1 MDQGD
6 MMTGKLFGTD
16 GIRGQVGQY
25 PMTPDGVSRFAA
37 AVAQWVRGQALPEGR
52 DGSRHLVLTGGD
64 TRDSS
69 PWILDI
75 LSGTLAAHGVDVA
88 RLGIATTPQLAF
100 ETASRSASAGIMVTA
115 SHNPA
120 RDNGLK
126 LFGADGFKLSNTDEA
141 AIEEWMTPPE
151 AGSAPA
157 GALGR
162 VVAQGGEGRYLQ
174 TLTREDRPRLSG
186 LKLVVDAAH
195 GAASAIAPRVF
206 DALGADAEFIGVEPD
221 GLNINDHV
229 GATHT
234 DALASR
240 VREAGAFAGV
250 ALDGDADR
258 LIMVDE
264 RGEAVDGD
272 QLLGLLAS
280 HMQASGQ
287 LRGGGVVAT
296 VMSNLG
302 LERHLSGLGLCLER
316 TRVGDRHVVEAM
328 RAGGY
333 NLGGEQSGHI
343 VLLDA
348 ATTGDGLQAALQVLA
363 IAAKDGRRFS
373 EIARVFQP
381 VPQKLVNV
389 RFEGADPL
397 ETEAVQSAIR
407 SEKQALG
414 QDGRVLVRK
423 SGTEP
428 LIRIMVEAVE
438 EDQLAASITALEE
451 AVRSAI

>member
-1 MDQGD
+1 
-6 MMTGKLFGTD
+6 MTDKLFGTD

-25 PMTPDGVSRFAA
+25 PITPDGVCQFAA
-37 AVAQWVRGQALPEGR
+37 AVAQWVRSQALPEGR

-88 RLGIATTPQLAF
+88 RLGMATTPQLAF
-100 ETASRSASAGIMVTA
+100 ETASRAASTGIMVTA

-126 LFGADGFKLSNTDEA
+126 LFGADGFKLSNAEEA
-141 AIEEWMTPPE
+141 AIEEWMADPHQT
-151 AGSAPA
+151 ASAPA

-162 VVAQGGEGRYLQ
+162 VEARGGEGRYLQ
-174 TLTREDRPRLSG
+174 TLTSQDRPRLSG

-206 DALGADAEFIGVEPD
+206 EALGADAEFIGVEPD

-229 GATHT
+229 GATHA

-240 VREAGAFAGV
+240 VRELGAFAGV

-272 QLLGLLAS
+272 QILGLLAS

-302 LERHLSGLGLCLER
+302 LERHLSELGLRLER
-316 TRVGDRHVVEAM
+316 TKVGDRHVVEAM

-397 ETEAVQSAIR
+397 GTEAVKSAIR
-407 SEKQALG
+407 FAEQALG
-414 QDGRVLVRK
+414 RDGRVLVRK

-428 LIRIMVEAVE
+428 LVRIMVEAVDE
-438 EDQLAASITALEE
+438 GQLTAFITALEE
-451 AVRSAI
+451 AVRTAI